1 MKDVFISGWCG
12 YPELFGDFAD
22 EFEFVV
28 PFITHR
34 VDDIHELLK
43 CGGRNLIGWS
53 TGAHIILD
61 TNERPAF
68 ENIVLAAP
76 FLKFTDYTP
85 ERILKRMIK
94 RFDTFPK
101 ETVLDFF
108 ERCSCCASPSINPD
122 DFDSLLNGLQYLLG
136 SNIEEPNW
144 SLKGVTVLHGETD
157 LIVDVASSRRLS
169 AEYGCDFAEIEGVG
183 HYLPVEILRKYKI

>member
-85 ERILKRMIK
+85 PERILKRMIK

-108 ERCSCCASPSINPD
+108 SSVVPA
-122 DFDSLLNGLQYLLG
+122 
-136 SNIEEPNW
+136 
-144 SLKGVTVLHGETD
+144 VLH
-157 LIVDVASSRRLS
+157 
-169 AEYGCDFAEIEGVG
+169 
-183 HYLPVEILRKYKI
+183 LR